1 MQTADYTIV
10 AFVVLSALM
19 GVLRGFL
26 REVIALASWI
36 LALIVAGH
44 LTGLVEPHLETGIHD
59 PNIRL
64 WVARAILFFGVLL
77 IGSVTGSLL
86 AHFVRLS
93 IFSGTDRFLGLVF
106 GLLRAGV
113 ALGVLA
119 ILGQLYRLDA
129 EHWWH
134 ESQLIPYCE
143 KLGSA
148 VRALVGEAR
157 GHGRS
162 LSVIHTRTGIEPQA
176 RSN

>member
-1 MQTADYTIV
+1 MHTADYYII

-36 LALIVAGH
+36 VALFVAWH
-44 LTGLVEPHLETGIHD
+44 LTGMVEPHLESGIHD
-59 PNIRL
+59 PIIRV

-77 IGSVTGSLL
+77 IGSVTGSLV

-93 IFSGTDRFLGLVF
+93 IFSGTDRFLGLLF
-106 GLLRAGV
+106 GLMRAAV

-129 EHWWH
+129 EKWWH

-143 KLGSA
+143 KLGNA
-148 VRALVGEAR
+148 VRGLVGEAR
-157 GHGRS
+157 NRGRD
-162 LSVIHTRTGIEPQA
+162 LAVMRTGEGRPGRT
-176 RSN
+176 RSI